1 MLILAKTKK
10 EFEYIVESII
20 KEKFPEAKVI
30 ARPHGYLGL
39 VLVENVSKENL
50 EEIPEIE
57 RAIPV
62 YTKCK
67 AELDE
72 ITKACGEVAKKIM
85 PFSTFAVRTTRRGKE
100 HEFTSIDCDH
110 VAGAKIKEVSNADVD
125 LENPEKIFLIEIIN
139 EDCYIGVLS
148 GDELKRKYVLGKTD
162 VSKLLRKIVIVQL
175 PYLEAGAKE
184 LGERIGRAAQ
194 SFEIKELVIAPCG
207 KVNAFELLQF
217 LKGVAIGIK
226 ARYEVQE
233 RIYPRKAH
241 KIDVSLQSM
250 YEVFRDKAERKKSLV
265 IITDPLGE
273 EIAKVKNELKRDLLW
288 KDEIVIF
295 IGAREGL
302 PKGMFRKA
310 DYVIDLAPYITF
322 ATELAIPAS
331 ITALID
337 VYEESYWENVKLVI
351 FDFDGTLGDT
361 LNFHVKTFK
370 EACEKLGIEI
380 DEKII
385 EKFNALKG
393 KRFEEI
399 VKEILSEL
407 NEEEIKRLNEIKWK
421 ISEKYMNEIKP
432 NEKILGL
439 IKSAPPEIEFAV
451 FSSSPKK
458 FVAKALEMF
467 GIREKFKVI
476 IGKDD
481 VKNGK
486 PSPEGIFKILGKT
499 GIIKENAIFVGD
511 SKFDKKAAEEAG
523 IRFLYVNEI
532 GNLEDIV
539 KE

>member
-1 MLILAKTKK
+1 MLVLVKTKK
-10 EFEYIVESII
+10 EFEYVVESII
-20 KEKFPEAKVI
+20 KEKFPETKVI

-39 VLVENVSKENL
+39 VLVENISKKNL

-62 YTKCK
+62 YAKCN
-67 AELDE
+67 ANLEE
-72 ITKACGEVAKKIM
+72 IAIACEKVAKQVT

-100 HEFTSIDCDH
+100 HDFTSIDCDR

-148 GDELKRKYVLGKTD
+148 GEELKRKYVPGKTD

-217 LKGVAIGIK
+217 LKGIAIGVK
-226 ARYEVQE
+226 ARCEVQE
-233 RIYPRKAH
+233 RIYPRKVH

-250 YEVFRDKAERKKSLV
+250 YEVFREKAERKKSLV

-302 PKGMFRKA
+302 PKGVFRKA

-399 VKEILSEL
+399 IKEILREL
-407 NEEEIKRLNEIKWK
+407 NEEEIKRLNEIKWE

-432 NEKILGL
+432 NERILGL
-439 IKSAPPEIEFAV
+439 IKSAPPEIEFSI

-486 PSPEGIFKILGKT
+486 PHPEGIFKILGKT
-499 GIIKENAIFVGD
+499 GIKKENIVYIGD
-511 SKFDKKAAEEAG
+511 SKFDKEAAEEAG